1 MGYSTIDLFQLTPP
15 SESAAWF
22 PDESVGDFRPLR
34 RSQAYLDRKA
44 EVSASM
50 LEAARRIV
58 PDLDDRIVYQSNAS
72 PVTFHRYGW
81 TRGGAIY
88 GLKNPG
94 GGLPVRTPVRN
105 LVLAGA
111 MTLGGGIEP
120 SALSGVFAAKALM
133 ADVLEPR
140 KPTGQTVPEPG
151 QELADAV

>member
-1 MGYSTIDLFQLTPP
+1 M
-15 SESAAWF
+15 
-22 PDESVGDFRPLR
+22 
-34 RSQAYLDRKA
+34 
-44 EVSASM
+44 
-50 LEAARRIV
+50 
-58 PDLDDRIVYQSNAS
+58 
-72 PVTFHRYGW
+72 TFHRYGW